1 MNMLHLRM
9 ANCLRICT
17 QILLIILFWLIG
29 LGIEKTTHIPLSAGV
44 IGLFLVLL
52 LLQLNIL
59 KLSWIASGA
68 QVLLGELMLYFMPV
82 LIAVVRY
89 KALFAAEGWQ
99 LIISIVTGTF
109 LVMSSTALTLKYCY
123 RLRRVWIKHRH
134 V

>member
-9 ANCLRICT
+9 ANCLRICA

-29 LGIEKTTHIPLSAGV
+29 LGIEKATHIPLSAGV

-59 KLSWIASGA
+59 KLAWIASGA

-82 LIAVVRY
+82 LIAVVQY

-99 LIISIVTGTF
+99 LVISIVTGTF

>member
-59 KLSWIASGA
+59 KLAWIASGA

>member
-9 ANCLRICT
+9 ANCLRICA

-59 KLSWIASGA
+59 KLAWIASGA

-82 LIAVVRY
+82 LIAVV
-89 KALFAAEGWQ
+89 
-99 LIISIVTGTF
+99 
-109 LVMSSTALTLKYCY
+109 
-123 RLRRVWIKHRH
+123 
-134 V
+134 